1 MITVKINVLIIFFYL
16 KGAFMSFEKEF
27 EENMKQLMRLLK
39 KIMNQYPMEG
49 KSPAEMM
56 KFLRD
61 MKDKSPDVNIF
72 FLNMAPLSAE
82 EFDDLEEIFEE
93 GAMSEHLRSGELKCE
108 LNDDDQVFLKQH
120 GIRF

>member
-1 MITVKINVLIIFFYL
+1 
-16 KGAFMSFEKEF
+16 MSFEKEF

>member
-1 MITVKINVLIIFFYL
+1 
-16 KGAFMSFEKEF
+16 MSFDKEF
-27 EENMKQLMRLLK
+27 EQNMKQLMHLLK
-39 KIMNQYPMEG
+39 KIMGQYQMEG

-56 KFLRD
+56 KFFKD

-72 FLNMAPLSAE
+72 FLNMSPLSPE
-82 EFDDLEEIFEE
+82 ELDEIEGMLEEGVMGEY
-93 GAMSEHLRSGELKCE
+93 LRSGELKCE

>member
-1 MITVKINVLIIFFYL
+1 
-16 KGAFMSFEKEF
+16 MSFDKEF
-27 EENMKQLMRLLK
+27 EQNMKQLMHLLK
-39 KIMNQYPMEG
+39 KIMSQYPMEG

-56 KFLRD
+56 KFLKD

-72 FLNMAPLSAE
+72 FLNMSPLSPE
-82 EFDDLEEIFEE
+82 EFDEMEEMFEG
-93 GAMSEHLRSGELKCE
+93 GAMNEYLRSGELKCE

>member
-1 MITVKINVLIIFFYL
+1 
-16 KGAFMSFEKEF
+16 MSFDKEF
-27 EENMKQLMRLLK
+27 EQNMKQLMHLLK
-39 KIMNQYPMEG
+39 KIMNQYSLEG

-56 KFLRD
+56 RFLKD

-72 FLNMAPLSAE
+72 FLNMSPLSPA
-82 EFDDLEEIFEE
+82 EFDEMEEMFEE
-93 GAMSEHLRSGELKCE
+93 GAMSEYLRSGELRCE